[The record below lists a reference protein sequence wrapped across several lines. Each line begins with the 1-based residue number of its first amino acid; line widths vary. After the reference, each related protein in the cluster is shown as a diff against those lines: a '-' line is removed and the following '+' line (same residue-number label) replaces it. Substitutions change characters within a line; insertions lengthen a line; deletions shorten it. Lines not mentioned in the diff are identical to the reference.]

1 MSFLT
6 VLVAAL
12 FYLATVIFVTG
23 VVYRIWLYARVPA
36 PLRIATTPAPVTKGG
51 VVLRMFREVAFFE
64 SLFKSNKL
72 LWILAALFHYGLA
85 LVLLRHLRYFIEPV
99 PLVVE
104 LVQPFGK
111 YAAFAMVLGLLGLW
125 ARRFL
130 IDRVRYVTA
139 PSDHLMLALLVLIGL
154 SGALTT
160 FVAHTDVVA
169 LKDFAL
175 GLLTFDLKP
184 LPGDPLLV
192 IHLVLVAVLM
202 IVFPY
207 SKLLHGVGIFFS
219 PTRNMVDNPREQRH
233 VANWARKLE
242 EENS

>member
-12 FYLATVIFVTG
+12 FYLAAVIFITG
-23 VVYRIWLYARVPA
+23 VVYRVWLYARVPA

-72 LWILAALFHYGLA
+72 LWILAAMFHYGLA
-85 LVLLRHLRYFIEPV
+85 LVLLRHLRYFLDPV

-111 YAAFAMVLGLLGLW
+111 YAAFVMVLGLLGLW

>member
-6 VLVAAL
+6 ITIAAL
-12 FYLATVIFVTG
+12 FYAATAIFVLG
-23 VVYRIWLYARVPA
+23 LLYRIWLYAKVPA
-36 PLRIATTPAPVTKGG
+36 PLKIATTPAPVTKGG

-72 LWILAALFHYGLA
+72 LWIFAVLFHFGLL

-104 LVQPFGK
+104 LIQPFGK
-111 YAAFAMVLGLLGLW
+111 YAAFAMIIGLLGLW

-130 IDRVRYVTA
+130 IDRVRYITA

-154 SGALTT
+154 SGASMT
-160 FVAHTDVVA
+160 FVAHTDIVG
-169 LKDFAL
+169 LKDFVM

-184 LPGDPLLV
+184 LPADFLLV
-192 IHLVLVAVLM
+192 VHLFLVSVLM

-207 SKLLHGVGIFFS
+207 SKLLHGVGVFFS
-219 PTRNMVDNPREQRH
+219 PTRNLVDNPREQRH
-233 VANWARKLE
+233 VAKWVRKLE

>member
-111 YAAFAMVLGLLGLW
+111 YAAFAMVFGLLGLW